1 MRTIGYDV
9 GDGRV
14 FMGPQVLTMPMVDKR
29 VAMKTMGVT
38 MVVNLWWRRD
48 DQIASL
54 VEHYRHVPVPDGK
67 LSDAHLAHFD
77 VLARVSARHLNEG
90 GVVLTQC
97 QGGRNRSGVV
107 AALTLC
113 YWLGI
118 SGAEAVDRVRAGR
131 GPGALSNRHFA
142 SWLSSLPINAASLA
156 DSSSLGA
163 VPS

>member
-1 MRTIGYDV
+1 MRTVGYDV
-9 GDGRV
+9 CDGRV
-14 FMGPQVLTMPMVDKR
+14 FMGPQVLTMPRQDKR
-29 VAMKTMGVT
+29 AVLDAMKVT

-48 DQIASL
+48 NDIAAM

-67 LSDAHLAHFD
+67 LSDGHLAHFD
-77 VLARVSARHLNEG
+77 VLARVSARHLEAG

-118 SGAEAVDRVRAGR
+118 SGGEALERVRAGR
-131 GPGALSNRHFA
+131 GETAVHNRHFA
-142 SWLSSLPINAASLA
+142 RWLASIPASSAGGS
-156 DSSSLGA
+156 

>member
-1 MRTIGYDV
+1 MRTVGYDV
-9 GDGRV
+9 CDGRV
-14 FMGPQVLTMPMVDKR
+14 FMGPQVLTMPRADKR
-29 VAMKTMGVT
+29 AALAGMGVT

-48 DQIASL
+48 DDIAAL
-54 VEHYRHVPVPDGK
+54 VDSYHHVPVPDGK
-67 LSDAHLAHFD
+67 LSDGHLAHFD
-77 VLARVSARHLNEG
+77 VLARVSARHLDEG

-118 SGAEAVDRVRAGR
+118 SGDEALDRVRSGR
-131 GPGALSNRHFA
+131 GPVAVGNRHFSRWLA
-142 SWLSSLPINAASLA
+142 SIPA
-156 DSSSLGA
+156 SSSGGS